1 VALEMGGD
9 RSGSA
14 SALGAPSK
22 SLGAGLRRRAAR
34 MAVAAFVVGGAALV
48 ALVRAANERHG
59 LPGGWV
65 CLAVGG
71 VLPFLG
77 PLIVLK
83 ELLVPLQLEAAVAR
97 RVVPYLAPRS
107 AFDGGLPAPD
117 YGSEEAWAALPW
129 RLDTADGTPPRCG
142 ERECEA
148 DRQHPGAGGGA
159 GAESAGLADVF
170 YVSPTAFYDS
180 YRWNVMYNDTAFE
193 YLHDEALIPQ
203 QAMPF
208 NAAGRIFSPR
218 IRQMTGFGYFA
229 EDAAARERAISLAY
243 GDVRRAFV
251 HFYKHW
257 NAGRRPLVLAA
268 HSQGSEHLTRL
279 LSELFAEGE
288 GGACNEGL
296 CAAELRGHLV
306 AAYLPGM
313 PVYLDKLSRWGL
325 RACQGA
331 LDVGCVISWQSYR
344 AGHDPLAFHIQPAL
358 TALRTPEP
366 DGANQLCTN
375 PLSWRSGDGEY
386 MDRSR
391 NLGGMHI
398 IQWWQNVA
406 FLFWGRG
413 PETPDKATRQR
424 ERINGLLLPLAPRLT
439 GAQCRNGSL
448 YVDELPFSEVGD
460 GIPWLHA
467 VFPIW
472 RVASFPGSLHPY
484 DLNLC
489 ESGES
494 SVHRVFVVS

>member
-1 VALEMGGD
+1 M
-9 RSGSA
+9 
-14 SALGAPSK
+14 
-22 SLGAGLRRRAAR
+22 
-34 MAVAAFVVGGAALV
+34 F
-48 ALVRAANERHG
+48 N
-59 LPGGWV
+59 
-65 CLAVGG
+65 
-71 VLPFLG
+71 
-77 PLIVLK
+77 
-83 ELLVPLQLEAAVAR
+83 
-97 RVVPYLAPRS
+97 
-107 AFDGGLPAPD
+107 
-117 YGSEEAWAALPW
+117 
-129 RLDTADGTPPRCG
+129 
-142 ERECEA
+142 
-148 DRQHPGAGGGA
+148 
-159 GAESAGLADVF
+159 
-170 YVSPTAFYDS
+170 DS
-180 YRWNVMYNDTAFE
+180 AFE

-218 IRQMTGFGYFA
+218 IRQMSGFGYFA
-229 EDAAARERAISLAY
+229 QDRVARERAISMAY

-251 HFYKHW
+251 HFYRHW

-279 LSELFAEGE
+279 LSELFSE
-288 GGACNEGL
+288 GGACHEGL
-296 CAAELRGHLV
+296 CASELRSRLV

-313 PVYLDKLSRWGL
+313 PVYLDKLARWGL
-325 RACQGA
+325 KACQGA
-331 LDVGCVISWQSYR
+331 RDVGCVISWQTYR

-358 TALRTPEP
+358 TALRTQEH

-375 PLSWRSGDGEY
+375 PLSWLSGDGEY
-386 MDRSR
+386 VDKSR

-413 PETPDKATRQR
+413 PATPDKKSRQR

-489 ESGES
+489 ESTVPVRS
-494 SVHRVFVVS
+494 CS